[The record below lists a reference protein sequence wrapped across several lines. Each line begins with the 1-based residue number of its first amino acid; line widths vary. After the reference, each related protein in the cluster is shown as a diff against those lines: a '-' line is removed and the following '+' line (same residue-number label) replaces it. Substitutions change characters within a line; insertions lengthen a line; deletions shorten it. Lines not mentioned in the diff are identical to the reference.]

1 MQRLWEYAL
10 NAQNELSELYDVI
23 KGEDREEIRGLRE
36 RLGLERSQRVD
47 YALCERIINLKEA
60 PILQLLADR
69 KNLKEE
75 KRVMIEY
82 VSNLYAKRFKKLIE
96 FAKGVVSEF
105 EYELLKGVHQ
115 VGLGFNEWFIE
126 WNDVL
131 IEGINAQNLS
141 EQEQKILRE
150 STDKAQGEESGERSY
165 SIARIVEGRA
175 EVLPYALCFGAK
187 IENIVQRLQALIAAL
202 STLSHPY
209 KEQYLHYFQTLIC
222 SLSSKSNVIEAW
234 RETDKAW
241 LEIKSDLQVVHP
253 FEYYEDIYRH
263 SVAPEWDIR
272 LKNPHT
278 LSQEQTKQRVKAMFQ
293 SLAQELGA
301 DKILMEGVV
310 QRLVQTQFFDSLPLA
325 FYGSLN
331 NGLFSAQVIPNDEG
345 MNKKIFAYTSRIW
358 HSLRAKPKTRLEQ
371 EIFSSDFLRAYY
383 ADLEDEQGWKKLYDI
398 STNGHEYGH
407 ILWVDESSEGAM
419 NKKGEF
425 KNIEE
430 FKATCG
436 GLVAYFMSGEHSLS
450 DGLLRDHIRRSVGLL
465 AYQNN
470 LEVLPYYCE
479 ALFHLSGAFEC
490 GVLRFEGRGLAVD
503 MNQDRVYW
511 EWMKK
516 VYIQLAK
523 HYLQKREAGEFLY
536 QFLNKD
542 EGIYLPLQREAREF
556 VQHYYERYLK
566 IGQETL

>member
-1 MQRLWEYAL
+1 M
-10 NAQNELSELYDVI
+10 
-23 KGEDREEIRGLRE
+23 
-36 RLGLERSQRVD
+36 
-47 YALCERIINLKEA
+47 
-60 PILQLLADR
+60 
-69 KNLKEE
+69 
-75 KRVMIEY
+75 
-82 VSNLYAKRFKKLIE
+82 
-96 FAKGVVSEF
+96 
-105 EYELLKGVHQ
+105 
-115 VGLGFNEWFIE
+115 
-126 WNDVL
+126 
-131 IEGINAQNLS
+131 
-141 EQEQKILRE
+141 
-150 STDKAQGEESGERSY
+150 
-165 SIARIVEGRA
+165 
-175 EVLPYALCFGAK
+175 
-187 IENIVQRLQALIAAL
+187 
-202 STLSHPY
+202 
-209 KEQYLHYFQTLIC
+209 
-222 SLSSKSNVIEAW
+222 
-234 RETDKAW
+234 
-241 LEIKSDLQVVHP
+241 
-253 FEYYEDIYRH
+253 
-263 SVAPEWDIR
+263 
-272 LKNPHT
+272 
-278 LSQEQTKQRVKAMFQ
+278 
-293 SLAQELGA
+293 
-301 DKILMEGVV
+301 
-310 QRLVQTQFFDSLPLA
+310 
-325 FYGSLN
+325 
-331 NGLFSAQVIPNDEG
+331 
-345 MNKKIFAYTSRIW
+345 
-358 HSLRAKPKTRLEQ
+358 EQ

-436 GLVAYFMSGEHSLS
+436 GLVAYFMSGEYSLS

-490 GVLRFEGRGLAVD
+490 GAVRFDSGKLEVFEEKS
-503 MNQDRVYW
+503 VEYW

-542 EGIYLPLQREAREF
+542 EGIYLPLQSEAREF